1 MVQKFNYPNNETEL
15 RSILDQLYELAS
27 KSWAA
32 GTRPRVKGLLEI
44 ISSDATILTA
54 IHKVKANQGGNTP
67 GTDGQTMKRDILQMD
82 VEKVLP
88 RVKSLL
94 HCYQPQPVRRVYID
108 KPGKSEK
115 RPLGIPAIIDRIAQ
129 ECIRMIIEPILEA
142 QFFDHSYGFRPMQ
155 DAHMAIGR
163 VADVIHKTGYHW
175 VVEGDISK
183 FFDNVNHSILIKK
196 LWNMGIRDQRVLMII
211 KTMLKAGIMGEIES
225 NQLGTAQ
232 GGIISPLLANVYLN
246 IMDEWIIREWDRKK
260 TRTQYKRGFSRAKD
274 MMLRDIAKGKCKL
287 KPAFLVRYADDWVLI
302 TTSKK
307 SAEKWKSR
315 VSKYLNTNLRLKL
328 SEKKTLIT
336 NVEKKSIRF
345 VGFNFKVV
353 KGKSRKGFISR
364 IRPNPS
370 RLKNKIDEIHRFT
383 RKMRHIP
390 KKDALVHHIN
400 VLNSKIRGVIQYY
413 EPATWVNIDLR
424 KYARVLAW
432 AAYRTLK
439 RNHAVRWTP
448 ANETHNLLSVH
459 SDYTSGIP
467 AIDYLDRKVGVTSL
481 KFCKW
486 RNPKLKN
493 PLETPFTSEGRKL
506 YTERTGNKSTLA
518 RADELMSLHYSLIVK
533 TGRKRGRGGIYNFEF
548 YLNRAYSF
556 NRDKGRCRICGGEVT
571 SSDMDIHHIDP
582 TLPIDLVNKVN
593 NLATLHNSCHEYIHN
608 EADLSLLEPKPRS
621 KVLHFREKVKGLFA
635 AELERSSHDGAPHA
649 VKAARAVRS
658 GGK

>member
-1 MVQKFNYPNNETEL
+1 MEQKFNYPDNEAEL
-15 RSILDQLYELAS
+15 RLILDQLYEHALT
-27 KSWAA
+27 SWAA

-44 ISSDATILTA
+44 ITADATILTA
-54 IHKVKANQGGNTP
+54 IHNLKANQGGNTP

-82 VEKVLP
+82 AEQVLP

-94 HCYQPQPVRRVYID
+94 QRYQPQPIRRVYID
-108 KPGKSEK
+108 KPGKVEK

-129 ECIRMIIEPILEA
+129 ECIRMVIEPILEA
-142 QFFDHSYGFRPMQ
+142 QFFDHSYGFRPMR

-175 VVEGDISK
+175 VVEGDISN
-183 FFDNVNHSILIKK
+183 FFDNVNHSKLINK

-211 KTMLKAGIMGEIES
+211 KAILKSGIKGEIES
-225 NQLGTAQ
+225 NELGTAQ

-260 TRTQYKRGFSRAKD
+260 TRSQYKRGFSRGKE
-274 MMLRDIAKGKCKL
+274 MMLRDITKGRCKL
-287 KPAFLVRYADDWVLI
+287 KPAFLIRYADDWILV
-302 TTSKK
+302 TQSKK

-315 VSKYLNTNLRLKL
+315 VAKYLNTNLRLKL
-328 SEKKTLIT
+328 SEEKTLIT
-336 NVEKKSIRF
+336 NVEKKPIKF

-353 KGKSRKGFISR
+353 KGKSKKGFISR
-364 IRPNPS
+364 IRPNPA
-370 RLKNKIDEIHRFT
+370 RLQSKIDEIHRFT

-390 KKDALVHHIN
+390 HKDALVHHIN

-424 KYARVLAW
+424 KFERDLAW
-432 AAYRTLK
+432 AAYLSLK

-459 SDYTSGIP
+459 SEYISGIP
-467 AIDYLDRKVGVTSL
+467 AIEYLDRKVGVTSL

-486 RNPKLKN
+486 KNSKLKN
-493 PLETPFTSEGRKL
+493 PLETPFTLEGRKL

-518 RADELMSLHYSLIVK
+518 RADELMSLHYSLVIRS
-533 TGRKRGRGGIYNFEF
+533 GRKRGRGGNYNFEF
-548 YLNRAYSF
+548 YLNRAYAF
-556 NRDKGRCRICGGEVT
+556 NRDKGRCRVCGREVHPP
-571 SSDMDIHHIDP
+571 DIDIHHIDP
-582 TLPIDLVNKVN
+582 NLPIDLVNKVS

-608 EADLSLLEPKPRS
+608 EVELSQLGPKIRS

-635 AELERSSHDGAPHA
+635 VELQRSNHDGAPYA
-649 VKAARAVRS
+649 VKAARTVRS